1 MPITEELTAQLDRL
15 ASTDTGPFPVI
26 SLYLNL
32 QPNERGR
39 DQFEPFLRKEL
50 ADRVATYPAS
60 GPERESLERDA
71 NKIRDYVNTV
81 DASVNGLAVFAC
93 GGADLF
99 EAVPLAAP
107 IDEHRLY
114 ISDQPH
120 LYPLARLLDQYPR
133 YAALVADTN
142 SARIFV
148 FAANSVERA
157 EQIEGTK
164 TKHHKRGGWSQ
175 ARYQRHTE
183 NFHVQHVKEVVDA
196 LARIVREDDIPTV
209 LVSGDDVVR
218 PLLRE
223 HLPKEIGDRV
233 IETDSMDIRTPQHE
247 VLTATLATLRERDAT
262 TDRERVD
269 ELIGA
274 YRGSGLG
281 CVGIDAV
288 KRAFEMGQ
296 VDELIIAASPH
307 TLGETNAKK
316 SAKSEPAPAAD
327 GGAQPERSP
336 QERAAD
342 ELIAQAHNTSAK
354 IRFIE
359 DPSLLAPVGG
369 VGALLRFKI

>member
-1 MPITEELTAQLDRL
+1 MPITEQLTTQLDRL
-15 ASTDTGPFPVI
+15 ASIDTGPFPVI

-32 QPNERGR
+32 QPNEHGR
-39 DQFEPFLRKEL
+39 DQFEPFLRKDL
-50 ADRVATYPAS
+50 ADRVATYAAS
-60 GPERESLERDA
+60 GPERDSLDRDA
-71 NKIRDYVNTV
+71 ERIREYVGTV

-99 EAVPLAAP
+99 EAVALAAP

-120 LYPLARLLDQYPR
+120 LYPLARLVDQYPR
-133 YAALVADTN
+133 YAALVADTH

-148 FAANSVERA
+148 FAANTVERT

-183 NFHVQHVKEVVDA
+183 NFHVHHVKEVVDA
-196 LARIVREDDIPTV
+196 LARIVREDAIPTV

-223 HLPKEIGDRV
+223 HMPKEIADRV
-233 IETDSMDIRTPQHE
+233 IETDSLDIRTPQHE
-247 VLTATLATLRERDAT
+247 VLAATLATLREQDAT
-262 TDRERVD
+262 SDRERVD

-274 YRGSGLG
+274 YRGNGLA
-281 CVGIDAV
+281 CVGIEPV

-296 VDELIIAASPH
+296 VDELVIAASPQ
-307 TLGETNAKK
+307 TLGAQHK
-316 SAKSEPAPAAD
+316 SGDAQATQAAD

-359 DPSLLAPVGG
+359 DTSLLAPVGG
-369 VGALLRFKI
+369 VGAFLRFKI